1 MHWAPV
7 ALPLGSKAIEF
18 HLQGV
23 DGKVHSLGE
32 FEDKPVVAVTF
43 WCNHCPYVQAWEQ
56 RVIDVQNDYH
66 AKGVQVVAI
75 NSNETINYP
84 TDDFAHMVERSR
96 DKRYPFPYLRDE
108 MQETARAYGASRTP
122 EFFVFDRDRVLRYHG
137 APDDN
142 HESPVRVGRKYLREA
157 LDAILAGKDP
167 SSPETPPRG
176 CSVKWAAT

>member
-1 MHWAPV
+1 MP
-7 ALPLGSKAIEF
+7 LLLGSKAIDF

-23 DGKVHSLGE
+23 DGKAHDLAE
-32 FEDKPVVAVTF
+32 FQDKPIVALTF

-56 RVIDVQNDYH
+56 RVIEIAKEYA

-84 TDDFAHMVERSR
+84 TDDFPHMVERAR

-108 MQETARAYGASRTP
+108 TQEVARAYGASRTP
-122 EFFVFDRDRVLRYHG
+122 EFFVFDRARVLRYHG

-142 HESPVRVGRKYLREA
+142 HESPKRVIRHYLREA
-157 LDAILAGKDP
+157 LDALVANKHP
-167 SSPETPPRG
+167 ALPETPPKG
-176 CSVKWAAT
+176 CSVKWAT